1 MYLIVLHDRH
11 LRDRTIYSIN
21 NFLEANMDKFLSKVA
36 AQKYEVLP
44 AKEKG
49 M

>member
-1 MYLIVLHDRH
+1 MYLIVLDYRH
-11 LRDRTIYSIN
+11 LRDSVIYSIN
-21 NFLEANMDKFLSKVA
+21 IFLEANMNKFLSKVA

-44 AKEKG
+44 AKEEG